1 MKHRAVV
8 IALPLLVT
16 ACATP
21 VNPLDSYEELDAT
34 TILDAPTPGE
44 RNVAP
49 ENRESVARGEYLV
62 ELLARILHQLACKI
76 AQGFDW
82 LKDFPSERNNG
93 VYFRGRKILQA
104 IKD

>member
-1 MKHRAVV
+1 MDGSIH
-8 IALPLLVT
+8 LPQRKFKF
-16 ACATP
+16 AT
-21 VNPLDSYEELDAT
+21 D
-34 TILDAPTPGE
+34 
-44 RNVAP
+44 R
-49 ENRESVARGEYLV
+49 
-62 ELLARILHQLACKI
+62 LARTLHQLACKI